1 MIASLPAPQRYIVGS
16 FLFLAGVAFAVAPLP
31 LALRSAGILLCAYL
45 SFAAAGSSA
54 AFTTGLLLAVATF
67 WGFLTTFGVAP
78 AVPMWTA
85 VPVWC
90 LGLGLGH
97 FIGKVRGL

>member
-1 MIASLPAPQRYIVGS
+1 MGHAEFHVIIRPPNRPSQRLKRIA
-16 FLFLAGVAFAVAPLP
+16 
-31 LALRSAGILLCAYL
+31 
-45 SFAAAGSSA
+45 
-54 AFTTGLLLAVATF
+54 TGLLLAVATF
-67 WGFLTTFGVAP
+67 WGFLTTFGVAS

-97 FIGKVRGL
+97 VIGKVRGL